1 MVAGEQRENSLD
13 TATRYSPALAAKTS
27 VNNRCCTAERR
38 PDGAAICSLLF
49 VDLLPAS
56 DVLLPEFLLPDAL
69 LPDDLLPVDLL
80 SPLRK
85 DFDAMAEEGGLR
97 RWMICFGCSAQ
108 AMTKLY
114 R

>member
-1 MVAGEQRENSLD
+1 MVAGEQQENSLD
-13 TATRYSPALAAKTS
+13 TATRCSPALAAKTS

-49 VDLLPAS
+49 VDLPPAS
-56 DVLLPEFLLPDAL
+56 GVLLTDAL

-85 DFDAMAEEGGLR
+85 DFDAMAEEGVLR
-97 RWMICFGCSAQ
+97 RW
-108 AMTKLY
+108 K
-114 R
+114 